1 MSKIEMLQIYLGASE
16 LLQSAALWLAS
27 DGRILGANQI
37 FARELG
43 YIQDDLSTMTIF
55 QINPHLNLMEWKKI
69 WKELETNGSAELESE
84 HITADGRL
92 YPVKM
97 QTLMVDVGVQDK
109 VCIGIVKN
117 LMGLTRYKDML
128 ELVSHMAK
136 IGAYEWDMINGEL
149 IVTDTI
155 YEILGVDRTN
165 DLITH
170 ENFRA
175 FIEKFLSP
183 DDRQL
188 LREKSSES
196 MEKGMPAQ
204 IPLSIRTPE
213 GHRKDILLYLH
224 PVSKEG
230 ATSKIYGAVHDITL
244 QKQAVH
250 PLEMTQFAIDNATE
264 MIYWVDSSG
273 KIRYSNHAFAKLMG
287 YSDEEIMNYN
297 IMDLI
302 PGLDQD
308 QWNGL
313 LGVLTKEKYLRVE
326 LPKIRKDGTLIPVEV
341 VANYMEYKGEPFMC
355 KYVRDL
361 TEQKKKEEEDLL
373 HAAEMKKAL
382 EEISLLKQQLELEN
396 SYLQEEIDLRFN
408 FNNIITCS
416 EPYKKVLQKIE
427 QVANTNATVLITG
440 ETGTGKE
447 LLARAI
453 HSNSSRSKK
462 QMIRVNCAALPE
474 HLIESELFGHERG
487 AFTGA
492 VQRKPGRF
500 ELAHL
505 STIFLDEIGDMPA
518 DLQAKLLRVLQE
530 GEFERVGGT
539 ETLKCDV
546 RVIAA
551 TNCNLKEKMEKGQF
565 REDLF
570 YRLNVFPIE
579 NIPLRNRPEDI
590 PLLIRHFVKKYAD
603 KNGREIPK
611 IPKKVFDTLEKYPF
625 PGNVRELENII
636 ERSVILTTAN
646 VLNFDETLYITK
658 NMVNHLN
665 DDTFKTWEEMQRDYI
680 QLALNKTKGRVSGPD
695 GAARLLGMH
704 DKTLFSKMAKLG
716 ID

>member
-1 MSKIEMLQIYLGASE
+1 MLQIYLGASE
-16 LLQSAALWLAS
+16 LLQAAALWLAS
-27 DGRILGANQI
+27 DGKILGANQI

-43 YIQDDLSTMTIF
+43 YQQDDLSTMTIF
-55 QINPHLNLMEWKKI
+55 QINPHLNLMEWKKV
-69 WKELETNGSAELESE
+69 WKELESNGSAEMESE

-97 QTLMVDVGVQDK
+97 QTLMVDVGAQEK

-128 ELVSHMAK
+128 ELVSHMAR
-136 IGAYEWDMINGEL
+136 IGAYEWDMINSEL

-155 YEILGVDRTN
+155 YEILGVDQST

-170 ENFRA
+170 DNFRA
-175 FIEKFLSP
+175 FIDKFLCG
-183 DDRQL
+183 DDRQR
-188 LREKSSES
+188 LREKVSES
-196 MEKGMPAQ
+196 MEIGQPVQ
-204 IPLSIRTPE
+204 LPLSIRTLE
-213 GHRKDILLYLH
+213 GSQKDILLYIH
-224 PVSKEG
+224 PISKEG
-230 ATSKIYGAVHDITL
+230 STSKIYGAVHDITL
-244 QKQAVH
+244 QKQAIH

-264 MIYWVDSSG
+264 MIYWVDSDG
-273 KIRYSNHAFAKLMG
+273 KIRYSNHAFARLMG
-287 YSDEEIMNYN
+287 YSHQEILNCT

-302 PGLDQD
+302 PGLETE

-313 LGVLTKEKYLRVE
+313 LGALIKDKYLKVE
-326 LPKIRKDGTLIPVEV
+326 LSKIRKDGTLIPVEV

-361 TEQKKKEEEDLL
+361 TEQKKKEEEEAQ
-373 HAAEMKKAL
+373 HAADMKKAL

-416 EPYKKVLQKIE
+416 EQYKKVLQKIE

-453 HSNSSRSKK
+453 HSNSNRSKK

-551 TNCNLKEKMEKGQF
+551 TNCDLKQKMEKGQF
-565 REDLF
+565 REDLY

-579 NIPLRNRPEDI
+579 NMPLRDRPEDI

-603 KNGREIPK
+603 KNGREAPK

-625 PGNVRELENII
+625 PGNIRELENIM
-636 ERSVILTTAN
+636 ERSVILSSGN
-646 VLNFDETLYITK
+646 VLYFDETLFITK
-658 NMVNHLN
+658 GAEKHLN
-665 DDTFKTWEEMQRDYI
+665 GESFKSWEEMQREYI
-680 QLALNKTKGRVSGPD
+680 QMALEKTKGRVSGPD
-695 GAARLLGMH
+695 GAARLLGMN